1 MSAPI
6 APPPRSMA
14 NKIYHGITTFVFVGL
29 HVACFGVIWT
39 EFNATAV
46 ILCIVLYV
54 VRMWAITAGYHR
66 YFSHRS
72 YKTSRVFQFILAFI
86 GSSATQKGVL
96 WWAANHRHHHQHSD
110 TEEDVHSPIQ
120 DGFLWSHIGWI
131 MSEDYLTY
139 DGERVKDLS
148 KYPELRWI
156 DKYHLVS
163 VVGLAVLCYF
173 IGSWTGAGA
182 FTTLIW
188 GYFVSTVAV
197 SHVTF
202 SINSLTHM
210 IGKARYVTSDD
221 SRNHWLLAL
230 LTLGEGWH
238 NNHHYYQTSA
248 RQGFYWWEV
257 DISYY
262 TLVFLQWIGIVWDV
276 RVPDENVMS
285 ANRVQA

>member
-1 MSAPI
+1 
-6 APPPRSMA
+6 MA
-14 NKIYHGITTFVFVGL
+14 NKIYHGITTVVFVGL
-29 HVACFGVIWT
+29 HIACLGVIWT
-39 EFNATAV
+39 GINATAA

-139 DGERVKDLS
+139 DDERVKDLS

-210 IGKARYVTSDD
+210 IGKRRYVTSDD